1 MGCYS
6 YNCVA
11 TMTIE
16 ANHITSLHCKTEK
29 VQRNTGDC
37 AGGIPIGVV
46 ALLTYSRWKRFS
58 SRAERRSKIMALT
71 VFKES
76 LLSQS
81 LFSGD
86 DALLLVGNVLH
97 QPLAEHMPTSPLRQ
111 SIFGSNYNREPLEC
125 YV

>member
-1 MGCYS
+1 
-6 YNCVA
+6 
-11 TMTIE
+11 
-16 ANHITSLHCKTEK
+16 
-29 VQRNTGDC
+29 
-37 AGGIPIGVV
+37 
-46 ALLTYSRWKRFS
+46 
-58 SRAERRSKIMALT
+58 MALM